1 MKIKSRINVMPK
13 MKVHARLI
21 RFIWLLFWF
30 PVIVLGQA
38 RHQPENTAQQ
48 YYTLNDFYS
57 VKKFDMHIHLNT
69 YQSVFIKQAQ
79 QDNFCFLDI
88 VDDRPFGLPM
98 AGQQK
103 IAIYDI
109 KRFPK
114 TMVFATTFSVK
125 NWGDKDWAQQTIAG
139 LKQSFS
145 DGARAVKIWK
155 NIGMALRNPNGK
167 FIMVDDPGLKPV
179 LDYLEKNHIAVI
191 GHNGEPKDCW
201 QPLDKMAF
209 GKDYYG
215 QHPEYHM
222 YLHPDYPT
230 YNDQINARDN
240 MLVKHPNLNF
250 VGAHLGTLEWSLDEL
265 AKRFDKFPNMSV
277 DLSRM
282 PYLQLHALRNRQ
294 KTRDFFIKYQD
305 RLLYGTD
312 MAINDTQNPQ
322 GLKKVTHTT
331 WLSDWEFYVTDDKI
345 YLPGYGNLKGL
356 KLPKNVIDKI
366 YRKNAERW
374 LSIK

>member
-1 MKIKSRINVMPK
+1 MIKPKINVN
-13 MKVHARLI
+13 AFLLCFI
-21 RFIWLLFWF
+21 ILRFCF
-30 PVIVLGQA
+30 PFIALSQD
-38 RHQPENTAQQ
+38 RHLAENKAQQ

-57 VKKFDMHIHLNT
+57 VKKFDTHIHLNT
-69 YQSVFIKQAQ
+69 YQDIFIKQAQ
-79 QDNFCFLDI
+79 RDNFCFLDI

-98 AGQQK
+98 EGQQK
-103 IAIYDI
+103 IAIYDV

-125 NWGDKDWAQQTIAG
+125 NWGDKDWAEQTIAS

-155 NIGMALRNPNGK
+155 NIGMSLRDKNGR
-167 FIMVDDPGLKPV
+167 FVMVDDPGLKPV
-179 LDYLEKNHIAVI
+179 LDYLEKGHIAVI
-191 GHNGEPKDCW
+191 AHNGEPKDCW

-215 QHPEYHM
+215 EHPEYHM

-230 YNDQINARDN
+230 YNDQIDARDN
-240 MLVKHPNLNF
+240 MLTKHPDLNF

-265 AKRFDKFPNMSV
+265 AKRLDKFPNMSV

-282 PYLQLHALRNRQ
+282 PYLQLHALRNWQ

-312 MAINDTQNPQ
+312 MAINDTKNPEE
-322 GLKKVTHTT
+322 LEKETHAT
-331 WLSDWEFYVTDDKI
+331 WLSDWKFYVTDDKI
-345 YLPGYGNLKGL
+345 NLPGYGNLRGV
-356 KLPKNVIDKI
+356 KLPKSVIDKI
-366 YRKNAERW
+366 YLKNAERW
-374 LSIK
+374 LPIKQGVEN